1 MSPLLVGLLKRLA
14 FWGLVGAVVLVAAP
28 PLLMEFGLLGPSLDE
43 ILDGTERSVE
53 TARLYGATDD
63 LPSFAAAR
71 KGLERTRELAGRK
84 EQRQAR
90 HAAKSTSALAIAA
103 QREALAR
110 REAERRRAQA
120 IHDEID
126 RTLNEL
132 EDVYDRVSRRAE
144 KRASSRLLSTMKA
157 ARQTG
162 AGLILAYEQANYDK
176 VIAEEMAVKAALAS
190 YREDIARGG
199 APASPP
205 DSTPRAQRKAEGA
218 AHR

>member
-14 FWGLVGAVVLVAAP
+14 FWGLVGTVVLVAGP
-28 PLLMEFGLLGPSLDE
+28 PLLTEFGLLGPSLDE
-43 ILDGTERSVE
+43 ILAATERSVE

-63 LPSFAAAR
+63 LPSFAAAL
-71 KGLERTRELAGRK
+71 KELERARELAGLK
-84 EQRQAR
+84 EERRAR
-90 HAAKSTSALAIAA
+90 HAAKSASARAIAA

-126 RTLNEL
+126 RALNDL

-144 KRASSRLLSTMKA
+144 KGASSRLLSTMKA

-162 AGLILAYEQANYDK
+162 AGLILAYEQGNYDK
-176 VIAEEMAVKAALAS
+176 VIAEENAVKAALAS
-190 YREDIARGG
+190 YREDMARAG
-199 APASPP
+199 APASSPGPP
-205 DSTPRAQRKAEGA
+205 PRVPRKAERAPGL
-218 AHR
+218 